1 MANDEIKKE
10 IEEHL
15 NKAVQLQKELESLA
29 EKIRAEI
36 DEVKTLSLRA
46 EEAQPEI
53 LEEEKKEAGEILE
66 VEDVAPEVEITE
78 EAVPKPAAS
87 EEAPEEEGAESGV
100 DFAKELEKVK
110 KIKEMLGAP
119 EEAEPKKE
127 EVTEEVK
134 VEEKIEEAIPPMEKI
149 EEPAPEADISFE
161 VEEKA
166 EPAEAP
172 PSEKEIEVA
181 IGEEPLPEVEK
192 VPEIDEKEAFEAP
205 ALEKEPEISIEE
217 KPLPEEEKA
226 PELEVEKPA
235 EEAPPVEKE
244 PEAPLEEKPIPEE
257 KEVAEVEESDTMQT
271 MFSGRW
277 KKHWQDK
284 PGPGEKPEEKP
295 EEMPAAPPEVK
306 EIPDIHEKETVA
318 APSPGEKAEEPI
330 MAEPQPEVEMEP
342 KVEVEPQVEVKP
354 EAAVEPGAA
363 AGEVGPPKGRR
374 ASDILEVL
382 EKIKKT
388 EPEEGGEVCYYE
400 HQGKILVDS
409 ECIITAMHSH
419 LEEGKK
425 LYEKLTQ
432 TESPKD
438 QFFVK
443 QEIIKHQEA
452 LRGIVEIATKLLDKE
467 NSSLPQH
474 TSEVINQKVLKD
486 LLENLS
492 MQNWSNQDDFTFFD
506 EYAIKIKSQFDAQT
520 DPKVD
525 FLKSLLMEL
534 GIQ

>member
-1 MANDEIKKE
+1 MANDEMKKE

-15 NKAVQLQKELESLA
+15 NRAVQLQKELESLV
-29 EKIRAEI
+29 EKIRTEI
-36 DEVKTLSLRA
+36 EEVKTLSQKA
-46 EEAQPEI
+46 EAAQPEV
-53 LEEEKKEAGEILE
+53 LEEEKKEAVEILE
-66 VEDVAPEVEITE
+66 VEEVAPEVEIPE
-78 EAVPKPAAS
+78 EAAPEPAAPE
-87 EEAPEEEGAESGV
+87 EEAPEAEGAESGV
-100 DFAKELEKVK
+100 DFTKELEKVK

-119 EEAEPKKE
+119 EEVEPPKE
-127 EVTEEVK
+127 EAAEEIE
-134 VEEKIEEAIPPMEKI
+134 VEEKVEEAIPPIEKI
-149 EEPAPEADISFE
+149 EEPVPEADISFE

-172 PSEKEIEVA
+172 PSEEEIEVA
-181 IGEEPLPEVEK
+181 IGEEPIVEVEIA
-192 VPEIDEKEAFEAP
+192 PEIEEKEAFEAP
-205 ALEKEPEISIEE
+205 PLEQEPEITIEE

-226 PELEVEKPA
+226 PELDVEKPV
-235 EEAPPVEKE
+235 EEAAPVEKE
-244 PEAPLEEKPIPEE
+244 PEAPLEEKPIPGE
-257 KEVAEVEESDTMQT
+257 KEGEEVEESDTMQT

-284 PGPGEKPEEKP
+284 PAPGEEPAEKPEEKP
-295 EEMPAAPPEVK
+295 EEIPAAAPEEEK
-306 EIPDIHEKETVA
+306 TPDIHERETVE
-318 APSPGEKAEEPI
+318 APAPEEKAGETIKTE
-330 MAEPQPEVEMEP
+330 AQAEVEE
-342 KVEVEPQVEVKP
+342 KPQFEVKP
-354 EAAVEPGAA
+354 EAEMAPGEVAA
-363 AGEVGPPKGRR
+363 EVGPPKGRR

-388 EPEEGGEVCYYE
+388 EPEEDGEVCYYE

-425 LYEKLTQ
+425 LYEKLAQ

-443 QEIIKHQEA
+443 QEIIRHQEA
-452 LRGIVEIATKLLDKE
+452 LRGIVEIATKLLEKE

-474 TSEVINQKVLKD
+474 TTEVINEKVLKD

-506 EYAIKIKSQFDAQT
+506 EYAIKVKSQFDARLE
-520 DPKVD
+520 PKVD
-525 FLKSLLMEL
+525 FLKSILMEL

>member
-15 NKAVQLQKELESLA
+15 NRAVQLQKELESLV
-29 EKIRAEI
+29 EKIRTEI
-36 DEVKTLSLRA
+36 EEVKTLSQKA
-46 EEAQPEI
+46 EGAQPEVF
-53 LEEEKKEAGEILE
+53 EEEKKEAGEILE
-66 VEDVAPEVEITE
+66 IEEVTPEVEIPE
-78 EAVPKPAAS
+78 EAAPEPA
-87 EEAPEEEGAESGV
+87 APEEEVPEAEGAESGV
-100 DFAKELEKVK
+100 DFTKELEKVK

-119 EEAEPKKE
+119 EEVEPTKE
-127 EVTEEVK
+127 EAAEEIE
-134 VEEKIEEAIPPMEKI
+134 VEEKV
-149 EEPAPEADISFE
+149 EEPAPEADVSFE
-161 VEEKA
+161 KEEKA

-172 PSEKEIEVA
+172 PSEEEIEVA
-181 IGEEPLPEVEK
+181 IGEEPVEEVEK
-192 VPEIDEKEAFEAP
+192 ASEIEEKEAFEAP

-217 KPLPEEEKA
+217 KPLPEEEKV
-226 PELEVEKPA
+226 PEVEVEKPV

-257 KEVAEVEESDTMQT
+257 KEVGEVEESDTMQT

-284 PGPGEKPEEKP
+284 PAPGEEPEEKP
-295 EEMPAAPPEVK
+295 EEMPAAAPEEEK
-306 EIPDIHEKETVA
+306 TPDIHERETVE
-318 APSPGEKAEEPI
+318 APAPEEKAEETI
-330 MAEPQPEVEMEP
+330 KTEAQPE
-342 KVEVEPQVEVKP
+342 VEVEPQVEVKP
-354 EAAVEPGAA
+354 EAEMVPGEVAA
-363 AGEVGPPKGRR
+363 EVGPPKGRR

-419 LEEGKK
+419 LEEGKT
-425 LYEKLTQ
+425 LYEKLAL

-443 QEIIKHQEA
+443 QEIIRHQEA
-452 LRGIVEIATKLLDKE
+452 LRGIVETATKLLEKE
-467 NSSLPQH
+467 DSSLPQH
-474 TSEVINQKVLKD
+474 TTEVINEKVLKD

-506 EYAIKIKSQFDAQT
+506 EYAIKVKAQFDALIE
-520 DPKVD
+520 PKVD
-525 FLKSLLMEL
+525 FLKSILVEL
-534 GIQ
+534 GI